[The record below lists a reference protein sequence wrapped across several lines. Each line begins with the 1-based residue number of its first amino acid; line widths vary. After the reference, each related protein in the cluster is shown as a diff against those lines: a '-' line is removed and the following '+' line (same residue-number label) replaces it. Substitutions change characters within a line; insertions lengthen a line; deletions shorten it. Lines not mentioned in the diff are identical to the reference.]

1 RALSERCRCP
11 GQFPGQSSETMEWS
25 EQGLRPLTSFEHW
38 ITVPCPTCG
47 TLARRETDTLD
58 TFWDSSWYFLRFAD
72 AHNETAIFDAAKVNN
87 WLPVD
92 LYVCGVE
99 HAVLHLFYARFFI
112 KALRDRGLLN
122 FDEPFSCLLNQGTVQ
137 NITYRNS
144 RTRQY
149 IPKTNIV
156 DRDNPVD
163 PQTGDA
169 LDITYE
175 RASPAKYNSVDPQD
189 VVAEY
194 GADALRLFILSEV
207 PPQMTLV
214 WDEAGV
220 ERYHSFLHQVWQVVT
235 RFLENRAA
243 SISSNAFDGSS
254 TAERALQQVIRKT
267 IQTIGQAVQGDYQLN
282 MAVSELLEF
291 NNTLTNTNCV
301 NSPVYAEGIDT
312 LVKLLAPFAP
322 HIAEE
327 LWHRLGSTDSIH
339 CQPWPS
345 LSRR

>member
-1 RALSERCRCP
+1 
-11 GQFPGQSSETMEWS
+11 
-25 EQGLRPLTSFEHW
+25 
-38 ITVPCPTCG
+38 
-47 TLARRETDTLD
+47 
-58 TFWDSSWYFLRFAD
+58 
-72 AHNETAIFDAAKVNN
+72 
-87 WLPVD
+87 
-92 LYVCGVE
+92 
-99 HAVLHLFYARFFI
+99 
-112 KALRDRGLLN
+112 
-122 FDEPFSCLLNQGTVQ
+122 
-137 NITYRNS
+137 
-144 RTRQY
+144 